1 MSPDIPPLTCPPSS
15 DSDSHHHRRV
25 SPYRN
30 GGLHN
35 ALDAASLPNLR
46 RVGVLGSPVDHLDQ
60 EERDTISQEFSSALN
75 EYIVWDAD
83 DATMAEA
90 YDRFCKQA
98 LYPLMHYS
106 LPEYPTSLGW
116 EKSAW
121 KAYVCLNQ
129 CFADYIATLYK
140 EGDTIWV
147 NDYHLMLL
155 PQMLRKRIPDATIA
169 YFLHVPFPSSE
180 VFRCLHV
187 RRQLLDG
194 LLGADL
200 ISLQTYS
207 YARHFVH
214 TCGRLLHAETTP
226 TSVRVGDKVVAVGMH
241 PIGIDVPS
249 LEAKL
254 SQEAVKTTA
263 QSLRDKYAGYRVVV
277 GRDKL
282 DASKG
287 VKQKF
292 EAFETFLEMY
302 PEWVGKVVFIQIGL
316 INSSGAENLVARPVS
331 DLAQRINARFG
342 DLTYR
347 PVVFLHQDI
356 AFEQYLAL
364 LTVAD
369 AFMVT
374 SVRDGMN
381 LTCHEFIVAQK
392 DTGHA
397 PLLVSEF
404 VGTYGSFG
412 ASLRLNPWDRQET
425 ARTLHGALCMTDP
438 GERLRHW
445 GPCWEYV
452 RKHTA
457 KYWVTSIMDEV
468 GRVHDEVSRRWSVSL
483 PLLHLSKEEWDRAER
498 RVIFLR
504 YDGSL
509 AGFGKEPSW
518 RGDEERIHRVLT
530 RLTSDPRNKTW
541 VSSGRTRRE
550 LEERLDHIPNLGLCA
565 ENGGFMRLP
574 RSKESEEEGEK
585 EREWNKPV
593 QEILDYYTVRT
604 PGSFYETKE
613 LSMSWHWRGA
623 DNPAFG
629 AWQAGE
635 LMNHIEDALSPNYP
649 IHAVMQNY
657 AVDIGPKSVRR
668 GRALERDIKHAVTSI
683 AASSGQGQDPKVLA
697 LIIGD
702 ARSDDGIFR
711 KTEEIVT
718 KANAY
723 RPILGAYTCG
733 VGGRSASARY
743 FLPTV
748 KDVLEQLEAL
758 LGLGEDVGKDQS

>member
-1 MSPDIPPLTCPPSS
+1 M
-15 DSDSHHHRRV
+15 
-25 SPYRN
+25 
-30 GGLHN
+30 
-35 ALDAASLPNLR
+35 
-46 RVGVLGSPVDHLDQ
+46 
-60 EERDTISQEFSSALN
+60 
-75 EYIVWDAD
+75 
-83 DATMAEA
+83 
-90 YDRFCKQA
+90 
-98 LYPLMHYS
+98 
-106 LPEYPTSLGW
+106 
-116 EKSAW
+116 
-121 KAYVCLNQ
+121 
-129 CFADYIATLYK
+129 
-140 EGDTIWV
+140 
-147 NDYHLMLL
+147 
-155 PQMLRKRIPDATIA
+155 
-169 YFLHVPFPSSE
+169 
-180 VFRCLHV
+180 
-187 RRQLLDG
+187 
-194 LLGADL
+194 
-200 ISLQTYS
+200 
-207 YARHFVH
+207 
-214 TCGRLLHAETTP
+214 
-226 TSVRVGDKVVAVGMH
+226 
-241 PIGIDVPS
+241 
-249 LEAKL
+249 
-254 SQEAVKTTA
+254 
-263 QSLRDKYAGYRVVV
+263 
-277 GRDKL
+277 
-282 DASKG
+282 
-287 VKQKF
+287 
-292 EAFETFLEMY
+292 
-302 PEWVGKVVFIQIGL
+302 VFIQIGL

-585 EREWNKPV
+585 ERVEEEEGRTRSGGSPRSSKSTTPPEGTFLGIGEGTMMDGDWICTVEGGGEVVEEWNKPV

>member
-1 MSPDIPPLTCPPSS
+1 MS
-15 DSDSHHHRRV
+15 
-25 SPYRN
+25 
-30 GGLHN
+30 
-35 ALDAASLPNLR
+35 
-46 RVGVLGSPVDHLDQ
+46 
-60 EERDTISQEFSSALN
+60 
-75 EYIVWDAD
+75 
-83 DATMAEA
+83 EA

-116 EKSAW
+116 EKAAW
-121 KAYVCLNQ
+121 KAYVNLNQ
-129 CFADYIATLYK
+129 CFADRILDLHQ

-155 PQMLRKRIPDATIA
+155 PQMIRRRIPDATIA

-187 RRQLLDG
+187 RKQLLDG

-200 ISLQTYS
+200 IGLQTYS

-226 TSVRVGDKVVAVGMH
+226 TSVRVGDTVVAVGIH

-254 SQEAVKTTA
+254 AQPTVQDTA
-263 QSLRDKYAGYRVVV
+263 KSLREKYAGYRVVV

-302 PEWVGKVVFIQIGL
+302 PEWVGKVVLIQIGL
-316 INSSGAENLVARPVS
+316 INAAGAEHLVARPVS
-331 DLAQRINARFG
+331 DIAQRINARFG

-392 DTGHA
+392 DTGHS

-425 ARTLHGALCMTDP
+425 ARVLHGALTMTDP
-438 GERLRHW
+438 VERERHW

-457 KYWVTSIMDEV
+457 KYWIKSLMEEV
-468 GRVHDEVSRRWSVSL
+468 RRVHDEVSRRWSVSL
-483 PLLHLSKEEWDRAER
+483 PLLHLDQAEWDRAER

-518 RGDEERIHRVLT
+518 RGDESRIHRVLT
-530 RLTSDPRNKTW
+530 RLTSDPRNKVW

-550 LEERLDHIPNLGLCA
+550 LEERLNHIPNLGLCA
-565 ENGGFMRLP
+565 ENGWIGEGSMVDGGWVCTVEGGGELV
-574 RSKESEEEGEK
+574 EE
-585 EREWNKPV
+585 WSKPV

-668 GRALERDIKHAVTSI
+668 GRALEKDMRQAVLSI
-683 AASSGQGQDPKVLA
+683 AASSDEGPDPKVLA

-711 KTEEIVT
+711 KTEEITT
-718 KANAY
+718 KANAH
-723 RPILGAYTCG
+723 RSILGAYTCG

-758 LGLGEDVGKDQS
+758 LDLNE